1 MFVLG
6 LAKFLVGILVLTDGA
21 SDAGNNDDCYE
32 C

>member
-6 LAKFLVGILVLTDGA
+6 LAKFLVEILVLTDRA
-21 SDAGNNDDCYE
+21 CDAGNYDDRYE